1 MTNKDMAAANYAR
14 GLWTDDMLAR
24 LVEKGRLTTAEYQEI
39 TGTAYPGADK
49 ADTSPN
55 QE

>member
-1 MTNKDMAAANYAR
+1 MTNKDMAAANYVR

>member
-24 LVEKGRLTTAEYQEI
+24 LVEKGRLTASEYQEI
-39 TGTAYPGADK
+39 TGTAYPGA
-49 ADTSPN
+49 AEVDTSSN
-55 QE
+55 QG